1 MRFSDF
7 LIALGF
13 CLAVAACWFGVG
25 LYIAGVLVADLGL
38 MVRPPL

>member
-13 CLAVAACWFGVG
+13 CMAVGACWFGVS